1 MAGAKTTGGRKNS
14 GAAADLLGKIAA
26 VVPTTAKPKS
36 SKTPK
41 WELPLTPEAKVEA
54 ERWVSARTVQEVV
67 DKRVDNAKAE
77 FNEYALRVMS
87 EKLFAAKSR
96 PSNPIILLKKVD
108 ANGKETS
115 VNDHQFQ
122 FTMQDKFTYNFKD
135 IPEGV
140 DPRDHFI
147 ELFTNDVG
155 LHPAEAEKFVDN
167 ELQFTPIT
175 GFKNLTELLEGKT
188 GKGREWI
195 DATEEEQAA
204 GQKLAALALW
214 DGSGDAPEAL
224 TPEEKGL
231 IFVRKNG
238 LSVSAGFYDR
248 VSTYCQNVDQ
258 LMKIFKII
266 KPIVFPVYQKCALAD
281 NPADKTR
288 RLIEKAA
295 DILGTATFD
304 DEDDE

>member
-1 MAGAKTTGGRKNS
+1 M
-14 GAAADLLGKIAA
+14 
-26 VVPTTAKPKS
+26 
-36 SKTPK
+36 
-41 WELPLTPEAKVEA
+41 
-54 ERWVSARTVQEVV
+54 
-67 DKRVDNAKAE
+67 
-77 FNEYALRVMS
+77 
-87 EKLFAAKSR
+87 
-96 PSNPIILLKKVD
+96 
-108 ANGKETS
+108 
-115 VNDHQFQ
+115 
-122 FTMQDKFTYNFKD
+122 
-135 IPEGV
+135 
-140 DPRDHFI
+140 
-147 ELFTNDVG
+147 
-155 LHPAEAEKFVDN
+155 
-167 ELQFTPIT
+167 QFTPIT

-266 KPIVFPVYQKCALAD
+266 KPIVFPVSQKFALAD